1 MDRFRVVR
9 YTAYILEILI
19 IYIVQ
24 STPGFIP
31 DVFGGKPVMLVPVAI
46 TVAIFE
52 RGIPAVVFGAV
63 CGLMTDFG
71 YSGAVGY
78 YGIMLAILCFIVSN
92 LMENY
97 IRTNLLTTMLI
108 ATISIPIIIF
118 VQFLFYYVFAG
129 YNDIWGFFVK
139 HYISRI
145 IYTWAFTPVFYGLN
159 RFIAVR
165 ATEK

>member
-24 STPGFIP
+24 GIPGFIP
-31 DVFGGKPVMLVPVAI
+31 DVFGGRPVLLVPVALTI
-46 TVAIFE
+46 AIFE
-52 RGIPAVVFGAV
+52 RDISAVVFGTV

-71 YSGAVGY
+71 YSGAAGY
-78 YGIMLAILCFIVSN
+78 YGIMLAILCFVVSN

-97 IRTNLLTTMLI
+97 IRTNLLTAMLI

-118 VQFLFYYVFAG
+118 LQFVFYYIFAG
-129 YNDIWGFFVK
+129 YNDVWGFFVK

-165 ATEK
+165 AREK